1 MRNADFFLGAILVLG
16 IQSEI
21 IPDGYTY
28 LETEWNSFYY
38 KTYQK
43 LDYLQAVET
52 CSKDGAKLPYP
63 ESGKGMIHLCSE
75 IVSLI

>member
-1 MRNADFFLGAILVLG
+1 MRDINFFLGTILVLG

-43 LDYLQAVET
+43 LTYSQAVET
-52 CSKDGAKLPYP
+52 CTEDGAKLPSP
-63 ESGKGMIHLCSE
+63 ESGNCMILVLS
-75 IVSLI
+75 